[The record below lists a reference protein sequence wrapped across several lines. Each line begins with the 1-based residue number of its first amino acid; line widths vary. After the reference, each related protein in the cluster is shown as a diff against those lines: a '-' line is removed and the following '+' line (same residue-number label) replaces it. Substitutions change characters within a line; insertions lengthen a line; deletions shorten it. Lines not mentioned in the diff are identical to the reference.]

1 VASDGV
7 AHRRTSFAVSQK
19 GGQLMRVLRRYLSVE
34 IYRSVLFVLISFLA
48 LFAFFDM
55 MGEVRAV
62 GRGPYRIEHAFIYVT
77 LRLPAYAYELMPIAA
92 LIGTIYV
99 MAQLASRSEFT
110 VMRASSLS
118 MRGAARLLLPA
129 TLALA
134 VLTFALGEFIA
145 PKATEFG
152 ENFRRR
158 VMGATISSEFRTGLW
173 AKDVIRGADGKT
185 AAGSRLLNA
194 RKVDTDGVLRKLRI
208 YEFDVDMHMMAMISA
223 EEARFIDTGRW
234 QLTNVEELRFARDLS
249 PADERN
255 PPLVLSRKLP
265 SSVLNSEIT
274 PEIMA
279 VLVAEPS
286 KMSAVDLALF
296 SRHLEENKQRSERYE
311 IALWTKLLYPL
322 AVFVMMALALPFA
335 YLQSRSGGI
344 SLKIFIGIMIGVSF
358 HLLNNLFSHIGLLN
372 TWPPLATALTPS
384 AVFLLAA
391 IAALWWV
398 ERH

>member
-1 VASDGV
+1 
-7 AHRRTSFAVSQK
+7 
-19 GGQLMRVLRRYLSVE
+19 MRVLRRYLSRE
-34 IYRSVLFVLISFLA
+34 IYRSVFFVLLAFLA
-48 LFAFFDM
+48 LFAFFDL
-55 MGEVRAV
+55 MGEVRSV
-62 GRGPYRIEHAFIYVT
+62 GRGPYGIEHAFFYVS

-99 MAQLASRSEFT
+99 MAQLAARSEFT

-118 MRGAARLLLPA
+118 MGSAARILLPV
-129 TLALA
+129 TIALA

-145 PKATEFG
+145 PKASDFA

-158 VMGATISSEFRTGLW
+158 IMGATISSEFRTGLW
-173 AKDVIRGADGKT
+173 AKDVIRGPDGRT
-185 AAGSRLLNA
+185 AIGSRFLNA
-194 RKVDTDGVLRKLRI
+194 RKVESDGVLRDLNI
-208 YEFDVDMHMMAMISA
+208 YEFSLDMHLMAMISA
-223 EEARFIDTGRW
+223 QQARFIDNRQW
-234 QLTNVEELRFARDLS
+234 QLTDVEEMRFAHDLS
-249 PADERN
+249 PASERN
-255 PPLVLSRKLP
+255 LSLVTSRKLTT
-265 SSVLNSEIT
+265 SVLKSEIT

-279 VLVAEPS
+279 VLIAEPS

-335 YLQSRSGGI
+335 YLHSRSGGI

-372 TWPPLATALTPS
+372 TWPPIATALTPS
-384 AVFLLAA
+384 AIFLLAA
-391 IAALWWV
+391 LSALWWV

>member
-1 VASDGV
+1 
-7 AHRRTSFAVSQK
+7 
-19 GGQLMRVLRRYLSVE
+19 MRVLRRYVSREV
-34 IYRSVLFVLISFLA
+34 YRAVFFVLLAFLS

-55 MGEVRAV
+55 MGEVRSV
-62 GRGPYRIEHAFIYVT
+62 GNGPYRIEHAFFYVT

-92 LIGTIYV
+92 LIGTVYV
-99 MAQLASRSEFT
+99 MAQLAARSEFT

-118 MRGAARLLLPA
+118 MRGAASMLLPV
-129 TLALA
+129 TLVLA

-145 PKATEFG
+145 PKASDFA

-158 VMGATISSEFRTGLW
+158 VMGATISSQFRTGLW
-173 AKDVIRGADGKT
+173 AKDVIRGPDGK
-185 AAGSRLLNA
+185 AANGSRFLNA
-194 RKVDTDGVLRKLRI
+194 RKVEADGVLRNLRI
-208 YEFDVDMHMMAMISA
+208 YEFDPDMHMLAMISA
-223 EEARFIDTGRW
+223 QEARYIDNGQW
-234 QLTNVEELRFARDLS
+234 QLTSVEELRFAPDRS
-249 PADERN
+249 RADERS
-255 PPLVLSRKLP
+255 PALVMSRKLP
-265 SSVLNSEIT
+265 SSLLKSEIT
-274 PEIMA
+274 PEIMS
-279 VLVAEPS
+279 VLVADPA

-372 TWPPLATALTPS
+372 TWPPIATALTPS
-384 AVFLLAA
+384 AIFLLAA
-391 IAALWWV
+391 ISALWWV